1 MMRKT
6 AILFLAAAS
15 VAPATVQVVLEADAD
30 SYVKY
35 YEEWES
41 DPQYADDNYGGEPLM
56 YVLYNYYQWGEE
68 SERAYMHFDFSGLGD
83 YDGADLVGAQL
94 VLHAEHGGGGPQRFL
109 AVAEAWDEMTIT
121 FNNQPSWG
129 GQLALSEMYAGYNY
143 VDLNTGPLAGWV
155 DAPETAY
162 GIVIHDTEQV
172 QENDPAAKIH
182 TRETDYAPE
191 LRLTFTGEA
200 VTESSWGEIKA
211 RF

>member
-1 MMRKT
+1 MRII
-6 AILFLAAAS
+6 AYLVLIVAS
-15 VAPATVQVVLEADAD
+15 VAPATVQVVLEADGD

-41 DPQYADDNYGGEPLM
+41 EPQYADDNFGGESLM

-68 SERAYMHFDFSGLGD
+68 SERAYIHFDFSGLGE
-83 YDGADLVGAQL
+83 YDGQYLAEAQL

-121 FNNQPSWG
+121 YNNQPSWG
-129 GQLALSEMYAGYNY
+129 GQLALSEMSAGYNY
-143 VDLNTGPLAGWV
+143 VDLAVGPIKSWV

-182 TRETDYAPE
+182 TRETDYTPE
-191 LRLTFTGEA
+191 LWLTFTGEA